1 MDTTSLE
8 IDDAVVT
15 TMELSQKAITKFD
28 QALEKI
34 TSSRGMIG
42 AQINRLEYTQRN
54 LTISAQNLTAAESRI
69 RDLDVATES
78 AAFAKNN
85 ILVNAAVAMLA
96 QANQLPQVALQL
108 IGR

>member
-1 MDTTSLE
+1 
-8 IDDAVVT
+8 
-15 TMELSQKAITKFD
+15 
-28 QALEKI
+28 
-34 TSSRGMIG
+34 MIG

-69 RDLDVATES
+69 RDLDVASES